1 MREDDELIR
10 IFTGSEVSALLLQ
23 GELEQAGIPA
33 MTQNDYEAGLMAG
46 FVGGVPSAVDVYIN
60 QSDLVRAEPVIDDFM
75 KNNG

>member
-1 MREDDELIR
+1 MKDNDELMR
-10 IFTGSEVSALLLQ
+10 IFTGSEVSAMLLK

-33 MTQNDYEAGLMAG
+33 MTQNDYQSGLMAG

-60 QSDLVRAEPVIDDFM
+60 ELDLARAEPVIDDFM